1 MTFLSLLLVLGAIQI
16 WGSGAPLH
24 KDAWFH
30 ELLAGL
36 REQSWL
42 RSDLVLFAALMI
54 PLAVLGLLMALASQS
69 LPILGPLLL
78 NVAVL
83 MYSLGRGD
91 FSQAV
96 GRYID
101 AAKRNDPSQASYVVD
116 ELATE
121 ASANETS
128 DWASLNGEAL
138 RAVLYRGFERLFAVF
153 FWFVILG
160 APGALLYRMSA
171 LYREGK
177 ALEEFDSSI
186 SSRWLWLMEW
196 PAIRVLGVSWALAG
210 NFVGCFERWKECLFC
225 VDRESSEVL
234 EHYVQGA
241 LSFSESDFQ
250 SEDPDEQAEVSA
262 GQIQAAQS
270 LLSRTLWL
278 WLCVIAIVSL
288 MI

>member
-1 MTFLSLLLVLGAIQI
+1 MTILSLLLVLGAIQI

-36 REQSWL
+36 RQQSWL

-54 PLAVLGLLMALASQS
+54 PLAVLGLLMALVSQT

-101 AAKRNDPSQASYVVD
+101 AANRNDSTQASYVVD
-116 ELATE
+116 ELAVE
-121 ASANETS
+121 SFSSETN
-128 DWASLNGEAL
+128 DWESLNNEAL
-138 RAVLYRGFERLFAVF
+138 KAVLYRGFERLFAVF
-153 FWFVILG
+153 FWFAILG

-177 ALEEFDSSI
+177 AIEEFDSSM

-196 PAIRVLGVSWALAG
+196 PALRILGVSWALAG
-210 NFVGCFERWKECLFC
+210 NFVGCIDRWKECLFC
-225 VDRESSEVL
+225 PDRNSSEVL

-250 SEDPDEQAEVSA
+250 NDDPAAQAKVSA
-262 GQIQAAQS
+262 GQVQAVQS

-278 WLCVIAIVSL
+278 WLCVIAVVSL
-288 MI
+288 MV